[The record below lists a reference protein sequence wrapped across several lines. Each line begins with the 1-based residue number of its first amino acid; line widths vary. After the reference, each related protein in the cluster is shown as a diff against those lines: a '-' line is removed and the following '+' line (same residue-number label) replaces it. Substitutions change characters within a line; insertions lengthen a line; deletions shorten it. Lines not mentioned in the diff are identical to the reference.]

1 MNTILASSGLILYKL
16 FERYGIDVAAL
27 VRDAGVDPADLGDP
41 GLRLPFAE
49 ADAVIEKTLAQ
60 VANPAL
66 GLEAARCWHPSNL
79 GALGY
84 AWLASS
90 TLAKGLERL
99 ERYWRLLGSAEARLR
114 KSADGT
120 WFLHDPRQSR
130 QATRAFLTDSA
141 LAVVLDMCRMNYGAA
156 LRPLEVRLRRGTPP
170 DPAPYRKF
178 FGCPVRF
185 SAPENGFLLSRRVV
199 DAPLPTANRQVAA
212 TFDRILAQ
220 QLARL
225 DRGDIVALATATLL
239 EQLPLGEASEEAVA
253 GALEMSRR
261 TLQRKLAERGL
272 NYRELSDR
280 TRRDLAMRYIED
292 PKQSI
297 GDITFELGFA
307 QQSAFTRAF
316 RRWTGMT
323 PSSYRQ
329 RLSPA

>member
-16 FERYGIDVAAL
+16 FERYGLDVASL
-27 VRDAGVDPADLGDP
+27 VRDAGVEPAALSDP

-49 ADAVIEKTLAQ
+49 TEAVVEKALAH
-60 VANPAL
+60 VTNPAL
-66 GLEAARCWHPSNL
+66 GLEAARCWHPSHL

-90 TLAKGLERL
+90 TLTKGLERL
-99 ERYWRLLGSAEARLR
+99 ERYWRLIGSADARLR
-114 KSADGT
+114 KSAEGL
-120 WFLHDPRQSR
+120 WFLHDSRPSR
-130 QATRAFLTDSA
+130 QATRAFLADSA
-141 LAVVLDMCRMNYGAA
+141 LAVVLDMCRMNYGAS
-156 LRPLEVRLRRGTPP
+156 LRPLEVRLRRPAPRDT
-170 DPAPYRKF
+170 APYRNF

-185 SAPENGFLLSRRVV
+185 SAPEDGFLLSRRVV
-199 DAPLPTANRQVAA
+199 EARLPTANRQLA
-212 TFDRILAQ
+212 TTLDRVLAQ

-225 DRGDIVALATATLL
+225 DRGDIVALATASLL
-239 EQLPLGEASEEAVA
+239 EKLPLGEASEEGVA
-253 GALEMSRR
+253 RALEMSRR

-272 NYRELSDR
+272 SYRELSDR
-280 TRRDLAMRYIED
+280 TRHDLAIRYIED